1 MGACLTK
8 EPCRRRCSSSP
19 WPDLPPEVL
28 GLILCQL
35 SSYADRL
42 SFRAVCYEW
51 RLAARQER
59 PVLPLAL
66 PWLHQRMDTYHS
78 LPDGKA
84 HRFAVPRA
92 PCNSSGRDAFDG
104 MLRNFGSWVLYEHH
118 NDNDRR
124 CTCRRPCLLRNPFSG
139 TTIHVPWR
147 TIDGDK
153 RVLAQF
159 ISKLIV
165 SSSSDQLV
173 AALVFM
179 PPCGVAFFRPGA
191 RFSWSFSPGDRMYM
205 DIAFFHGNLYA
216 LNWREELFL
225 HHHDLAR
232 PVEHVIN
239 TPPPATKFSEL
250 PNDCRSMAQHLVV
263 SSSSGK
269 LLMVRVGSK
278 PNVQSDYM

>member
-1 MGACLTK
+1 MDACLTK
-8 EPCRRRCSSSP
+8 EPRRRRCSSSP

-42 SFRAVCYEW
+42 SFRAVCYQW

-139 TTIHVPWR
+139 TTIHVLWR

-153 RVLAQF
+153 RVLTQF

-165 SSSSDQLV
+165 YSCALLLTSSSRRWSL
-173 AALVFM
+173 
-179 PPCGVAFFRPGA
+179 CRPAGL
-191 RFSWSFSPGDRMYM
+191 RFSGRALASRGHLARGTECTWTLPSSMETCMLSTGERSSSFITMTWLVQSSMSSTHRLQPRNSASFLTIVDPWPSTW
-205 DIAFFHGNLYA
+205 LY
-216 LNWREELFL
+216 
-225 HHHDLAR
+225 HHHLAS
-232 PVEHVIN
+232 
-239 TPPPATKFSEL
+239 F
-250 PNDCRSMAQHLVV
+250 
-263 SSSSGK
+263 
-269 LLMVRVGSK
+269 
-278 PNVQSDYM
+278 